1 METAAPARNGPVEG
15 EPMSTRTTNEPN
27 RPHRHRTL
35 RSLTV
40 MPALA
45 GLTALGLSACTVTPA
60 EETPQSPTTATSSA
74 TEGTSPSG
82 SAGESTDSPS
92 ASGSASPSGT
102 EAEATSTPLSLD
114 QLSDALLEEADFPVA
129 GAVAREDSRVENV
142 PFTMYVN
149 LNGFTPE
156 GACAAALEKVN
167 SFEAPQST
175 AVATTYETDLE
186 PADGGDKPPTVQFMA
201 VATQTPLDAMAVYSE
216 IPEACG
222 TLEGDQAAGA
232 TAVFEPFELGTDGEA
247 GGGSADSA
255 DSAVLDAVD
264 AMQLQIDSGNG
275 QAQTMVI
282 GGISEGRNHLYT
294 VMSLVDPED
303 ARQILTAQAE
313 RFLAALEQQDS

>member
-1 METAAPARNGPVEG
+1 
-15 EPMSTRTTNEPN
+15 MSTRTTNEPN
-27 RPHRHRTL
+27 RTHRPRTL

-40 MPALA
+40 LPALA

-74 TEGTSPSG
+74 TEGASPSG

-129 GAVAREDSRVENV
+129 GAVAREDTRVENA

-156 GACAAALEKVN
+156 GECAAALEKVN

-186 PADGGDKPPTVQFMA
+186 PADGGDTPPTVQFMA
-201 VATQTPLDAMAVYSE
+201 VATQSPLDAMAVYSQ
-216 IPEACG
+216 IPEVCG
-222 TLEGDQAAGA
+222 TLEGDEVAGA
-232 TAVFEPFELGTDGEA
+232 TAVFEPFELTGDGA
-247 GGGSADSA
+247 GQ
-255 DSAVLDAVD
+255 LDVD
-264 AMQLQIDSGNG
+264 AMQLRINSGRG
-275 QAQTMVI
+275 EAQTMVI

-303 ARQILTAQAE
+303 ARQILTAQAQ
-313 RFLAALEQQDS
+313 RFRAALEQDS

>member
-1 METAAPARNGPVEG
+1 
-15 EPMSTRTTNEPN
+15 MSTRTTNEPN

-74 TEGTSPSG
+74 TEGASPSG

-247 GGGSADSA
+247 GGGSAGSA